1 MNKGFTVWLTG
12 LHGAGKATI
21 AHLLENRL
29 KKNYQINVEVLTSEL
44 IRANLCPNLEY
55 ARHDHDINIHCAI
68 FICKLLSRNG
78 IAVISSVTSPHWTS
92 REKAR
97 RETDNFIEVYV
108 KCPLELCVARDVEGI
123 YQRALNGNIL
133 NFMGESDPYE
143 EPLNPDLVVET
154 DKETAEESTAKI
166 LKKLLELQYIVKQI
180 EFLKDE

>member
-12 LHGAGKATI
+12 LPGAGKATI
-21 AHLLENRL
+21 AYLLENRL
-29 KKNYQINVEVLTSEL
+29 SENYQINVEVLTSEL
-44 IRANLCPNLEY
+44 IRANLCSNLKY
-55 ARHDHDINIHCAI
+55 AGHDQKINIHCAI

-78 IAVISSVTSPHWTS
+78 IAVISSVASPHRTS

-97 RETDNFIEVYV
+97 REAVNFIEVYV
-108 KCPLELCVARDVEGI
+108 KCPLELCAARDVEGI

-133 NFMGESDPYE
+133 NFMGESYPYE

-166 LKKLLELQYIVKQI
+166 LKKLLELQYIAKQM
-180 EFLKDE
+180 EFLKGE